1 MKASRVV
8 LLSISLFLLAVS
20 LLAEPPATVLN
31 EKLRLHKASVEE
43 WDQEVS
49 RVVEERS
56 QQVDSFLAALTEASD
71 AKVKA
76 RICYVLGVLR
86 DERAVPRL
94 IREITLQDVQETG
107 PDRPGRLRR
116 WGIYPARDALVAIGY
131 AAAVDAVTQLETE
144 QNELRAQL
152 LASVIRRVL
161 GEDVSLHLL
170 QVRSEKVME
179 KDKKVLLQSAIDYVR
194 RAQAGA
200 GL

>member
-1 MKASRVV
+1 MKAGPVV
-8 LLSISLFLLAVS
+8 LLSFSLFLPAGS

-31 EKLRLHKASVEE
+31 EKLCLHKASVEE

-56 QQVDSFLAALTEASD
+56 QQVDSFLAALAEASD

-86 DERAVPRL
+86 DERAVPHL
-94 IREITLQDVQETG
+94 IREIALQDVQDTELG
-107 PDRPGRLRR
+107 GPGRLRR
-116 WGIYPARDALVAIGY
+116 WGTYPARDGLVAIGY
-131 AAAVDAVTQLETE
+131 AAAAEAVTQLETE

-152 LASVIRRVL
+152 LASVIRRVV

-170 QVRSEKVME
+170 QARSEKVTE
-179 KDKKVLLQSAIDYVR
+179 KAKKDRLQSATDYVK